1 VSEDAS
7 ARLER
12 LRLRLGTRVR
22 VVRHADLGREIRSAL
37 DFARAVGCAPGQVAK
52 TLLLGAVQ
60 VPAEDDPAADRRYAG
75 MVLALPDRVDLGAV
89 AAAFGAAGVQL
100 ASRDELRR
108 VLGTAPGAVSPF
120 GMGRIPL
127 TIDDKL
133 MGLPAVYVSGGIPGI
148 DIEIAPADL
157 VEVTRAR
164 VGRVSAPS

>member
-7 ARLER
+7 SRLER

-22 VVRHADLGREIRSAL
+22 VVRHADLGREMRSAL
-37 DFARAVGCAPGQVAK
+37 DFARAVGCTPEQVAK
-52 TLLLGAVQ
+52 TLLLAVQ
-60 VPAEDDPAADRRYAG
+60 LPAEDGAATDRRYAG
-75 MVLALPDRVDLGAV
+75 VVLALPDRVDPGAV
-89 AAAFGAAGVQL
+89 AAALGAGDVQL

-108 VLGTAPGAVSPF
+108 VLGTVPGAVSPF
-120 GMGRIPL
+120 EMLNIPL

-133 MGLPAVYVSGGIPGI
+133 MGLPAVYVSGGIPGV

-164 VGRVSAPS
+164 VGQVRALS